1 MFSHDDELRIA
12 QPWSH
17 IHRGKS
23 VWLEGTY
30 SVDRQSLP
38 DRAANAICCDRQSVS
53 EHPAT
58 TVHESP
64 ILCVIL
70 LSIDAICSF
79 SPCRGNA
86 RGLCVVW
93 QRIFCPRVFSL
104 VFSKSLWNFSSR
116 CGGSALYLE
125 QSGVASRRLFR
136 QQRPPLRRQP
146 RQSVLLYC
154 QPRLRRQHQRSV
166 LE

>member
-53 EHPAT
+53 EPPAT
-58 TVHESP
+58 APAV
-64 ILCVIL
+64 CFVIAGISMFL
-70 LSIDAICSF
+70 DDCE
-79 SPCRGNA
+79 
-86 RGLCVVW
+86 
-93 QRIFCPRVFSL
+93 
-104 VFSKSLWNFSSR
+104 FSSFFAFESSGID
-116 CGGSALYLE
+116 CGPLNTLF
-125 QSGVASRRLFR
+125 SRHNIFR
-136 QQRPPLRRQP
+136 TPNWI
-146 RQSVLLYC
+146 
-154 QPRLRRQHQRSV
+154 
-166 LE
+166 

>member
-1 MFSHDDELRIA
+1 MFSHDDEPRIA

-93 QRIFCPRVFSL
+93 NGFFARA
-104 VFSKSLWNFSSR
+104 SSR
-116 CGGSALYLE
+116 WF
-125 QSGVASRRLFR
+125 FR
-136 QQRPPLRRQP
+136 NRFGTFHHATEGPPCTW
-146 RQSVLLYC
+146 S
-154 QPRLRRQHQRSV
+154 
-166 LE
+166 